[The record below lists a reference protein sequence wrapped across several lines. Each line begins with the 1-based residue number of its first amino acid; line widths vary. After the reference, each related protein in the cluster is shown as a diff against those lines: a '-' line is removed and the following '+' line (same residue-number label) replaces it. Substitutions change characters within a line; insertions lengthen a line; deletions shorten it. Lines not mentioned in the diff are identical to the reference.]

1 MKYIS
6 SANKFITLKSKSMN
20 CLIVIICGILA
31 VALIVFLVIRNQKD
45 EKDFEKELNNDY
57 PKSRSEHGDIEIDKL
72 TDSVH

>member
-1 MKYIS
+1 M
-6 SANKFITLKSKSMN
+6 
-20 CLIVIICGILA
+20 A

>member
-1 MKYIS
+1 
-6 SANKFITLKSKSMN
+6 MN
-20 CLIVIICGILA
+20 WLILIIFGILA